1 MDISQKQR
9 FSRLGF
15 GFRKIRSRTIRKDLA
30 QRYFQ
35 FFSQKDKH
43 NIILNKGCISQD
55 MILKNNQQKFAQEEK
70 RRRLGFEFLQQPTNR
85 KTRK

>member
-9 FSRLGF
+9 FNRLGF
-15 GFRKIRSRTIRKDLA
+15 GFRKIRLRTIRKDLA

-55 MILKNNQQKFAQEEK
+55 MILKNNQQKFN
-70 RRRLGFEFLQQPTNR
+70 LGFSILFQQKIANTQD
-85 KTRK
+85 